1 MYVIRK
7 TKTKEIIQ
15 KKISNRIQLPF
26 QQLNLLQQLN
36 EIDNH
41 NYTMYPLTDIKII
54 IKTKK
59 ENLKFNR

>member
-1 MYVIRK
+1 MYVIKK
-7 TKTKEIIQ
+7 TKTKEIIEK

-41 NYTMYPLTDIKII
+41 NYTMYPLTDIK
-54 IKTKK
+54 KK
-59 ENLKFNR
+59 I